1 MKIGNQIQWGKI
13 KSLGLPAMDRSVPA
27 SEYRQDVKVYK
38 VPKDV
43 DAGRYY
49 VGATPANAVEQR
61 PPSRVRET
69 DLLCHYVLQPD
80 GEARLVYARD
90 EVRAA

>member
-1 MKIGNQIQWGKI
+1 MPQ
-13 KSLGLPAMDRSVPA
+13 
-27 SEYRQDVKVYK
+27 SEYRQEVRVYK

-43 DAGRYY
+43 DAGRYF
-49 VGATPANAVEQR
+49 VSATPANAIEER

-69 DLLCHYVLQPD
+69 DLLCRFTLQPD